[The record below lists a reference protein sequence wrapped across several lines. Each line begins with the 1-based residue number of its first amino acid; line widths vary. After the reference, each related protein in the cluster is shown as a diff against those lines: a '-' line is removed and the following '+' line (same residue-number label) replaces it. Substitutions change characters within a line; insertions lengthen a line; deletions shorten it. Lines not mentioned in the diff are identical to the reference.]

1 MFEYEQHGG
10 GFKGNKIHFLGPLLA
25 ASNNNVDQM
34 LKEHDRQIQEAARRA
49 RLDRARLG
57 KYPAQET
64 HTTSNPIYVSSRGA
78 R

>member
-1 MFEYEQHGG
+1 
-10 GFKGNKIHFLGPLLA
+10 
-25 ASNNNVDQM
+25 M

-57 KYPAQET
+57 KFPAQET
-64 HTTSNPIYVSSRGA
+64 HTTSNPIYVSSRGV